1 MKKFNV
7 GDSVKFKDGRTGIV
21 EECTDTHYIVKDSN
35 GNQVK
40 IKMVKDEMAND
51 IGEYIE
57 GARTLINQIRKV
69 TSDFASFTNK
79 MIDKYNIYDN
89 TEIQEAS
96 DDTAVKMHEYLG
108 SLTRLSLILKKFE
121 NK

>member
-7 GDSVKFKDGRTGIV
+7 GDSVKFKDGRTGKV
-21 EECTDTHYIVKDSN
+21 VDYTDTHYIVKDSN

-40 IKMVKDEMAND
+40 IKMVKDEMANN
-51 IGEYIE
+51 INEYIE
-57 GARTLINQIRKV
+57 GVKTLINQIRKA
-69 TSDFASFTNK
+69 TSAFADFTNE
-79 MIDKYNIYDN
+79 MINKYNIYDN
-89 TEIQEAS
+89 AEIQEAS

-108 SLTRLSLILKKFE
+108 SLTRLSSILEKFE